1 MEEIRDSGKI
11 INMVP
16 KTIFHIEY
24 AALKKIVSNV
34 TKAITS
40 CQRINN
46 TETNEFK
53 TYSGIPNKILLFANF
68 F

>member
-1 MEEIRDSGKI
+1 
-11 INMVP
+11 MVP

-53 TYSGIPNKILLFANF
+53 TYPGIPNKILLFANF